1 MNWLSE
7 TTSNIIY
14 EEIFG
19 VYSIMPMPTGTYK
32 VYKRRDCVKLEKYKE
47 LRSSDMSLSE
57 DDYNEYFMLA
67 RTHNTLFHAVMWIAE
82 QNLLFNKSGVTT
94 LYKLIIELNKYVSTI
109 K

>member
-14 EEIFG
+14 DEIFG
-19 VYSIMPMPTGTYK
+19 VYSIMPMPNGTYK
-32 VYKRRDCVKLEKYKE
+32 VYKRRDCVKLERYKE

-67 RTHNTLFHAVMWIAE
+67 SSHNSLFHSVMWIAE
-82 QNLLFNKSGVTT
+82 QNLLFDKSGVTT
-94 LYKLIIELNKYVSTI
+94 LYKLIIELNKYVNAV

>member
-7 TTSNIIY
+7 ITSNIIY

-19 VYSIMPMPTGTYK
+19 VYSIMPMPTGIYK

-47 LRSSDMSLSE
+47 LRSSDISLSE
-57 DDYNEYFMLA
+57 EDYNEYFMVA
-67 RTHNTLFHAVMWIAE
+67 SSHNTLFHAVMWIAE
-82 QNLLFNKSGVTT
+82 QNLLFDKSGVTT
-94 LYKLIIELNKYVSTI
+94 LYKLIIELNKYVNTI